1 MTFDAILTEQTGP
14 LTRRLARMVGDRE
27 TAEDLRQET
36 LARAWRGGP
45 RDAAPP
51 VVRAW
56 LHRTATNLA
65 LDELRRRKRR
75 DHVPLHAGLAGGA
88 TGPDDR
94 DPVLRDALATLTAH
108 QRLVLLLRFE
118 AGLSLREVGELLD
131 LTEDAARKR
140 VARARAAFLDAYKNA
155 GADDER
161 PTVVLLLGREDPAP
175 YEAWL
180 RASGAR
186 VRTLAGDRAGL
197 DLAGADALVVGGSE
211 TDVHPGLYGE
221 TAGPHVR
228 DTDLTRHLRDLSALR
243 HALRNDL
250 PIVGVCSGTQLLNVL
265 HGGTLHQ
272 DLPADGY
279 DALDHRDAH
288 AVATAGG
295 TLARRLLGD
304 TPGVVSEHHQAVKTL
319 ARGLRVTS
327 TAPDGLIEALEVPGH
342 RFALGVQWHPE
353 RCAGGPD
360 GVGRR
365 MADALVEAAA

>member
-1 MTFDAILTEQTGP
+1 MTFDAILTEQAGP

-45 RDAAPP
+45 RGAQAP

-75 DHVPLHAGLAGGA
+75 EHVPLHAALADAHG
-88 TGPDDR
+88 DDGQR
-94 DPVLRDALATLTAH
+94 DPLLRDALASLTAH

-131 LTEDAARKR
+131 LGEDAARKR
-140 VARARAAFLDAYKNA
+140 VARARAAFLEAYHQA
-155 GADDER
+155 GADDAR
-161 PTVVLLLGREDPAP
+161 PTIVLLIGHEDPAP

-180 RASGAR
+180 RRSGAR
-186 VRTLAGDRAGL
+186 VRTLAGSRAGL
-197 DLAGADALVVGGSE
+197 DLAGADGLVLGGSE
-211 TDVHPGLYGE
+211 TDVHPSLYGE
-221 TAGPHVR
+221 PVGPHVGA
-228 DTDLTRHLRDLSALR
+228 TDLTRHLRDLAALR
-243 HALRNDL
+243 QALRTGL
-250 PIVGVCSGTQLLNVL
+250 PVIGVCSGTQLLNVL

-272 DLPADGY
+272 DLPADGW
-279 DALDHRDAH
+279 DALDHRDGH

-304 TPGVVSEHHQAVKTL
+304 QPRVVSEHHQAVKRL
-319 ARGLRVTS
+319 GRGVRVTS
-327 TAPDGLIEALEVPGH
+327 VAPDGLVEALEVPGH
-342 RFALGVQWHPE
+342 PFALGVQWHPE
-353 RCAGGPD
+353 RCEGD
-360 GVGRR
+360 VGRQ
-365 MADALVEAAA
+365 MADALVAAAAAA